1 MRWFVLSL
9 FLINNV
15 TAKGI
20 SDEAL
25 GPIYTE
31 ALWFMSVV
39 GVMAVISFVISSR
52 NAKKYEIK
60 MLAKREREKREE
72 VVKKR
77 AEVVTVVPEEEPE
90 VKVSEVDRLLE
101 LSKLHKE
108 GLLSK
113 DEFMAFKMKLYR
125 ELEEINVNR

>member
-31 ALWFMSVV
+31 ALWFMGVV
-39 GVMAVISFVISSR
+39 GVMAVISFVVSSR
-52 NAKKYEIK
+52 NAKKYEVE

-77 AEVVTVVPEEEPE
+77 AEVVAMVPKEEPE
-90 VKVSEVDRLLE
+90 VKASEVDRLLE

-113 DEFMAFKMKLYR
+113 DEFMAFKLKLYR
-125 ELEEINVNR
+125 EIEDIRK